1 MMMMCC
7 MGDCS
12 HHRRTDEQTDRFA
25 TTASRTK
32 FGTRPPPLS
41 AWLAHSASF
50 CLGAAAAASAGILLL
65 RSSSESRPA
74 AAIPAKAAS
83 GVGAIVGGERRTR
96 GDGGDNA
103 VVVSGTARPLAA
115 TAATAICDMLPS
127 PPVRIFVPND
137 DLAIAYDSRTKN
149 PLYVVE
155 RLVVVRDD
163 AVDRASSSSSSSSRQ
178 LRSGM
183 RFREEKSLCPNHRS
197 RNSDYRGSGYDRGHL
212 APAADFAVAA
222 RDDDDDDD
230 DDNDNDNDDGGGDVS
245 GRGRRRRGRM
255 DDTFALTNVSPQVPR
270 FNRTTWL
277 RLEEFV
283 RREARRGLQAEEGG
297 GGKSESEANEANE
310 GGRRSRGETWVVTGP
325 LWLPRHYPP
334 SAKNDDGAGGGGGA
348 AFRYSYVGIGR
359 PPSLVAVP
367 THFYKV
373 VVVID
378 DPPPGEP
385 SSEGGEGG
393 GDADATTAGAPASL
407 RRFAAFV
414 LPNSDPAAGDGAT
427 PDRRG
432 MRLADH
438 VVRLTDLEAVTGI
451 EFFPGLFGSYVN
463 DGTDDV
469 PVRKAIADALTNE
482 VIVRRLRGG
491 RGGQDGVDGGRWGGG
506 GGRRGSCAII
516 LPSRFGIFAR
526 ITKTALSFSVFKLPR
541 LLYML
546 IPVCAQLHYA

>member
-1 MMMMCC
+1 
-7 MGDCS
+7 
-12 HHRRTDEQTDRFA
+12 
-25 TTASRTK
+25 
-32 FGTRPPPLS
+32 
-41 AWLAHSASF
+41 
-50 CLGAAAAASAGILLL
+50 
-65 RSSSESRPA
+65 
-74 AAIPAKAAS
+74 
-83 GVGAIVGGERRTR
+83 VGAIVGGERRTR

-230 DDNDNDNDDGGGDVS
+230 NDNDNDDGGGGGDVS

-334 SAKNDDGAGGGGGA
+334 SAKNDDGAGGGGGG
-348 AFRYSYVGIGR
+348 AFRYSYEGIGR

-385 SSEGGEGG
+385 SSEGGAGG
-393 GDADATTAGAPASL
+393 GDAHAP
-407 RRFAAFV
+407 
-414 LPNSDPAAGDGAT
+414 T
-427 PDRRG
+427 
-432 MRLADH
+432 
-438 VVRLTDLEAVTGI
+438 
-451 EFFPGLFGSYVN
+451 
-463 DGTDDV
+463 
-469 PVRKAIADALTNE
+469 
-482 VIVRRLRGG
+482 
-491 RGGQDGVDGGRWGGG
+491 GGG
-506 GGRRGSCAII
+506 GGRGMPTRRRRG
-516 LPSRFGIFAR
+516 LRR
-526 ITKTALSFSVFKLPR
+526 R
-541 LLYML
+541 
-546 IPVCAQLHYA
+546 